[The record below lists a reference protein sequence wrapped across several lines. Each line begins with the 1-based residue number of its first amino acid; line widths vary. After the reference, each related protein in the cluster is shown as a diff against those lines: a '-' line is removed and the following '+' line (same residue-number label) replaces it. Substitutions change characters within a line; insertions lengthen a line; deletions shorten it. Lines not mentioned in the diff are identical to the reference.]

1 MAISKYQR
9 QLLVH
14 FRFDRPIRLL
24 RGKLGVNT
32 GKQRTNTLYFSVCV
46 SKQSPKICG
55 SFISVFFL
63 FFFFVVFL
71 YVLYVFVPLALLG
84 RLSFSLLSALTGFL
98 VYVYAAAAVV
108 VSLAHGLNLG

>member
-1 MAISKYQR
+1 
-9 QLLVH
+9 
-14 FRFDRPIRLL
+14 
-24 RGKLGVNT
+24 
-32 GKQRTNTLYFSVCV
+32 
-46 SKQSPKICG
+46 
-55 SFISVFFL
+55 
-63 FFFFVVFL
+63 L